1 MHPPSLCTPLLC
13 CATLVLCSTVAA
25 QAQPGSHS
33 PRTAATRPA
42 VPCSKHMTPSTWQL
56 LPRQGIACGPLT
68 IGFGQQRAALR
79 AAMAA
84 AGFVPPE
91 PDRYQDEDDFL
102 SADKSTFIRVRYDAG
117 NKVQDIEFLGG
128 ALAYQGMALHDGANF
143 ADLKKQFK
151 AAQLQFRDTQWL
163 GDGQDCPELGINV
176 ATREDAGGD
185 GDGIE
190 WVILSST
197 FK

>member
-1 MHPPSLCTPLLC
+1 MLLPSRSCAPLLC
-13 CATLVLCSTVAA
+13 CFALLLCSTGV
-25 QAQPGSHS
+25 QAQGTT
-33 PRTAATRPA
+33 RTTAAGPA

-56 LPRQGIACGPLT
+56 LPRQGISCGALK
-68 IGFGQQRAALR
+68 IDFGQPRAALR

-84 AGFVPPE
+84 AGFVPPK
-91 PDRYQDEDDFL
+91 PDRYQDEDDFQ

-117 NKVQDIEFLGG
+117 DKVQDIEFLGG
-128 ALAYQGMALHDGANF
+128 MLAYQGAPLHGGTTF
-143 ADLKKQFK
+143 ADVKKRFK
-151 AAQLQFRDTQWL
+151 AAKLQLRDTQWL
-163 GDGQDCPELGINV
+163 GDGQDCPELGINI
-176 ATREDAGGD
+176 ATREDVGGD